1 MAKCVFMES
10 LFSLIMV
17 PKHKNVD
24 FVANAG
30 TPQTSHKTS
39 FWWGGKQTEKLFW
52 ERKQPHSH
60 RFLRVCHHNRSL
72 LLFVISA
79 HNSEMSL
86 CNGHALAP
94 VSRVWSPQWPQ
105 ALSESLNTWLWIRR
119 DRNYWTSLCKISDLG
134 YRRGSKGSLSLPLR

>member
-24 FVANAG
+24 FVADAG
-30 TPQTSHKTS
+30 TPQTSHKAS

-60 RFLRVCHHNRSL
+60 SFLMVCHHNLHGCCSSSL
-72 LLFVISA
+72 HMIQTWVFVMGVHWRPSA
-79 HNSEMSL
+79 
-86 CNGHALAP
+86 GFG
-94 VSRVWSPQWPQ
+94 
-105 ALSESLNTWLWIRR
+105 ALSGLRLFLSLWTHGLWIRR
-119 DRNYWTSLCKISDLG
+119 DRNYWTSLCKLPDLG
-134 YRRGSKGSLSLPLR
+134 HMEGAKGAFRFH